1 MNDAGKVCMMPKG
14 TWSASVT
21 YEFLDVVKFAQN
33 SWVAKQSSINQE
45 PSENSQYWQLLAKGT
60 TEQYGTSDTAAA
72 TAAKVATTTEGDFE
86 LSTGASVTIKF
97 ANTDTAGSC
106 TLSVDGSTAK
116 AIFYNGAAIEAGI
129 LTAGNAFEFVYDGT
143 NFVMVGSA
151 GGAKAFEVSQAEY
164 DALPAAQ
171 KNDPNK
177 MWFIS
182 DNDYPAV
189 PQSATGTS
197 FDDAE
202 VWFTAANVQGAIEK
216 LASMI
221 YPIGSIYMSVNNV
234 NPSTYFGG
242 TWVEWGSGR
251 VPVGVDINDSNFNT
265 VEKSVGS
272 NTTSYTPQGSNTA
285 VTLTAAQSGVPT
297 HNHGLNDHTHS
308 IPQLSGSTNT
318 TGKHNHSIS
327 AAATIVGSGV
337 GCANQYG
344 TQGTYHVDDAGDH
357 SHTVTTDASTT
368 GGNSGNTANNGAADA
383 SQSHNHTF
391 TGTEA
396 NISTIQ
402 KSITC
407 YMWKRTA

>member
-182 DNDYPAV
+182 DNDYPAI

-202 VWFTAANVQGAIEK
+202 VGFTAANVQGAIEK

-242 TWVEWGSGR
+242 TWVAWGSGR
-251 VPVGVDINDSNFNT
+251 VPVGVDTSDSNFDT
-265 VEKSVGS
+265 VEKSVGC
-272 NTTSYTPQGSNTA
+272 NTTSYTPEGSVSKPTFSGTTESLSHSGGAVQGHQLTIAEMPKHSHKYAGAAAFGPSAPGDPNT
-285 VTLTAAQSGVPT
+285 VSTPVPNDST
-297 HNHGLNDHTHS
+297 SEVGGDGSHSHEFTQPNDHSYT
-308 IPQLSGSTNT
+308 PAGS
-318 TGKHNHSIS
+318 
-327 AAATIVGSGV
+327 V
-337 GCANQYG
+337 
-344 TQGTYHVDDAGDH
+344 
-357 SHTVTTDASTT
+357 
-368 GGNSGNTANNGAADA
+368 
-383 SQSHNHTF
+383 SQPSF